1 MSAKKKTQKT
11 MTQKKQAA
19 IAVSFAAAG
28 PTSQLVVRRGGNAR
42 TREVFVNGQ
51 LRLEWNGKD
60 SIPIPLSPGTYTL
73 HCVVM
78 GNEGQTFAFSVIQPI
93 PPLPLGAGVLT
104 ALGGEVFDRQVT
116 IP

>member
-1 MSAKKKTQKT
+1 MSEKKKTKKK

-19 IAVSFAAAG
+19 IETAFAAAA
-28 PTSQLVVRRGGNAR
+28 PTSNFVVRRGGNAR
-42 TREVFVNGQ
+42 SREVFVNGK
-51 LRLEWNGKD
+51 LRLEWDGDD
-60 SIPIPLSPGTYTL
+60 SVPIPLSPGTYTL

-78 GNEGQTFAFSVIQPI
+78 GSAGQTFAFTVIQPI
-93 PPLPLGAGVLT
+93 HQNLGSGVLT